1 MSKQPMTG
9 PNATTLAQAKQGDV
23 KAIAQFYEV
32 ERIEFPR
39 DDEGNLTDDFKQFF
53 ENQVEWHIL

>member
-1 MSKQPMTG
+1 MTSS
-9 PNATTLAQAKQGDV
+9 NATTLAQATQGDV

-39 DDEGNLTDDFKQFF
+39 DDEGNLKDDFKQFF
-53 ENQVEWHIL
+53 KNQVEWHIL

>member
-1 MSKQPMTG
+1 MTG

-39 DDEGNLTDDFKQFF
+39 DDEGNLTDNFKQFF
-53 ENQVEWHIL
+53 ENQVESHIL